1 MHNKIDIKIPDRG
14 QFKKH
19 CLGKV
24 PDKGKSLELLN
35 NLIDFLFP
43 ILSNTLENKPDDF
56 ISNIYSDLVK
66 ILDHFD
72 TGLDSNTDTAE
83 QFIKSLPGVYSRLV
97 SDAEAIFEGD
107 PASRSVDEV
116 VITYPG
122 FYAIIVYRAAHE
134 LWRLEIPVMP
144 RLWTEYAH
152 GKTGIDIHPGAR
164 IGHSFCIDHGT
175 GIVIG
180 ESSEIGNNV
189 KIYQGVTLGAL
200 SVSKTIAGTK
210 RHPTIEDHVTIYA
223 GSTILGGQTVVG
235 NHSVIGGNVWL
246 TRSVDPYTIVVN
258 RNKIKHLD
266 RNRDD
271 SPALD
276 YII

>member
-1 MHNKIDIKIPDRG
+1 MQNNINIKIPDRG
-14 QFKKH
+14 QFKNH
-19 CLGKV
+19 CLGRV
-24 PDKGKSLELLN
+24 PDKGKSIALLN

-43 ILSNTLENKPDDF
+43 ILSINLENKPDEY
-56 ISNIYSDLVK
+56 ISTLHSDLVK

-72 TGLDSNTDTAE
+72 TGLDSYTDTAE
-83 QFIKSLPGVYSRLV
+83 QFIKSLPDLYARLV

-134 LWRLEIPVMP
+134 LWRLGIPVMP

-152 GKTGIDIHPGAR
+152 GKTGIDIHPGAI
-164 IGHSFCIDHGT
+164 IGQSFCIDHGT

-180 ESSEIGNNV
+180 ESSQIGNNV

-200 SVSKTIAGTK
+200 SVNKTIAGTK
-210 RHPTIEDHVTIYA
+210 RHPTIEDNVTIYA
-223 GSTILGGQTVVG
+223 GSTILGGNTVVG
-235 NHSVIGGNVWL
+235 KNSIIGGNVWL
-246 TRSVDPYTIVVN
+246 TRSVEPDSIVI
-258 RNKIKHLD
+258 NKHKIQHIDKNQD
-266 RNRDD
+266 GTQ
-271 SPALD
+271 ALN